1 MTMICGAKKRN
12 KDEVCQS
19 NVLMANV
26 RCRLHGGASLKG
38 IASKSYKDGKHS
50 KYAYLPETL
59 NFRSESLLN
68 DNLKNLEECIQIQ
81 KSLETTYLE
90 KLGTNESTE
99 AWTKLNKAVH
109 DYDEAAYT
117 AKNEGEK
124 HLLQAQAFGMIRF
137 LVKEG
142 LSESFLHSDI
152 ARIHESQRKLTETL
166 SKCRK
171 EQQEIYT
178 VEELN
183 QILGI
188 FLDIVRRN
196 ITDINILSNIQ
207 TEISSFQNNEDANLI
222 GWTTD
227 AEQC

>member
-1 MTMICGAKKRN
+1 MAITDAEKCSGVSRHTKQPCGNPAMPNGK
-12 KDEVCQS
+12 
-19 NVLMANV
+19 
-26 RCRLHGGASLKG
+26 CRLHGGKTPKG
-38 IASKSYKDGKHS
+38 IASANFKDGKHS

-59 NFRSESLLN
+59 NYRAESLLT
-68 DNLKNLEECIQIQ
+68 DTLKNLDESIQIQ

-90 KLGTNESTE
+90 KLGTNESTA
-99 AWTKLNKAVH
+99 AWTKLSKAVH
-109 DYDEAAYT
+109 NYDEAEYS
-117 AKNEGEK
+117 AKNDSEK

-137 LVKEG
+137 IVKEG

-188 FLDIVRRN
+188 FLEIVRRN
-196 ITDINILSNIQ
+196 ITDISILSNIQ
-207 TEISSFQNNEDANLI
+207 TEISAFQNNEDANLI
-222 GWTTD
+222 G
-227 AEQC
+227 